1 MKHQP
6 WAEVGELQG
15 RAFGE
20 LTLFWERQ
28 HCDSQLLLRRTNM
41 PRLLVKW
48 RTYCRGKGKTVSCF
62 WGGMGETEDDFQKK
76 ERPKI

>member
-28 HCDSQLLLRRTNM
+28 NCDSQLLLRRTNM

-48 RTYCRGKGKTVSCF
+48 RTYLQRQRKDCVLLLGWNRGN
-62 WGGMGETEDDFQKK
+62 
-76 ERPKI
+76 RR